1 MKHDQAYFL
10 DFLIFS
16 LFSSTTA
23 WLDFLFTFSLDFLTF
38 SLLSSLAF
46 FFSSSIL
53 DFLSKM
59 GSSAGFF
66 LISWASS
73 IQGSSEKRH
82 LKKKNTKYKVS
93 LSTWKHLWA
102 LFQLLQEFIRG
113 KDHLG
118 NFTHILMFG
127 QTGHGHN
134 HPGKLHR
141 VSIAEGGDIVAVT
154 LGSLLCHN
162 GESVLEIF
170 ILKLTLTA
178 ENYLV

>member
-66 LISWASS
+66 LISCASS

-118 NFTHILMFG
+118 LQMKTWDMLSHILLTILTISPTFWCLD
-127 QTGHGHN
+127 
-134 HPGKLHR
+134 KLDM
-141 VSIAEGGDIVAVT
+141 ATTT
-154 LGSLLCHN
+154 LNTFC
-162 GESVLEIF
+162 F
-170 ILKLTLTA
+170 
-178 ENYLV
+178 